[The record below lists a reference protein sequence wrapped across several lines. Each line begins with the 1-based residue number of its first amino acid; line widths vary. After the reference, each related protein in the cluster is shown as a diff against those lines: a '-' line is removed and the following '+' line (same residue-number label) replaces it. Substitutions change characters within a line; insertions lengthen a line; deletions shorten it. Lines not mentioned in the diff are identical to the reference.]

1 MQKVAVFS
9 KKIIKIKNINHFFPD
24 LIFTDKKNKKQAN
37 AIAGWGLR
45 PTTKKARKYATENKL
60 PFISLEDGFLRSVGL
75 GLEGYSPLSLI
86 ADSVGIYYDAR
97 SPSELENLIKN
108 KNQLI
113 LHLNEATEAIK
124 LIIDNEL
131 TKYNHAPDFTGF
143 SNKHHIQN
151 QNEKVLVIDQT
162 VGDMSVK
169 YGGAD
174 QQTFL
179 EMLDKAIKENPTATI
194 YIKTHTDVING
205 YKQGFITN
213 NLNNNS
219 VILFSDDINPISL
232 LKHFNKVYVVTSHMG
247 FEALLLGKEV
257 ITFGLPWYAGWGLTD
272 DRHKNIKSLKH
283 NNRRTEA
290 TITELF
296 AASYILYCQYINPN
310 TGKKGTIFD
319 VINYLIKIKKLNN
332 KLRGSVNLV
341 GFSFW
346 KKNVLLPYLNL
357 PSIKTHFYSINKF
370 IKIGNNN
377 KFNHNV
383 ECQKI
388 LIWGQGNKN
397 IIPIIQNEQFHT
409 MRIEDGFIR
418 SIGLGSNFVMPYSLV
433 IDEMGIYFNSQQV
446 SELESLL
453 ATRVVTKKE
462 QQQANSLQKLLIET
476 KLGKYNVGFEENIK
490 PHETKSKIILIPGQV
505 EDDASIIYGSPIIKT
520 NLELV
525 QIVRQKNP
533 DAYIIY
539 KPHPDVLSGNRIG
552 RIKES
557 ELKKYIND
565 IVKFVDIIHCIEQVD
580 EIHTMTSLAGFEAL
594 IRHKKVV
601 CYGQPFYSGWGLTK
615 DIYPNSRRNRILSLD
630 ELIYIVMY
638 EYPIYIH
645 PQSMDFTD
653 PETLVKYLNNEKLEK
668 TRLINQFWLKKQ
680 LQKIKHILDLIV
692 KMKFSKN

>member
-1 MQKVAVFS
+1 MQKIAVFS

-86 ADSVGIYYDAR
+86 ADSTGIYYDAR
-97 SPSELENLIKN
+97 FPSELEKLIKD
-108 KNQLI
+108 KSRLV
-113 LHLNEATEAIK
+113 LHLDYAIQAIK
-124 LIIDNEL
+124 LITDNEL
-131 TKYNHAPDFTGF
+131 TKYNHAPNFTGF
-143 SNKHHIQN
+143 SNEHHL

-169 YGGAD
+169 YGDAD
-174 QQTFL
+174 HQTFL
-179 EMLDKAIKENPTATI
+179 EMLDKALQENPTATI
-194 YIKTHTDVING
+194 YVKTHTDVING
-205 YKQGFITN
+205 YKEGFLTS
-213 NLNNNS
+213 NLNKDS
-219 VILFSDDINPISL
+219 IVLLSEDINPISL
-232 LKHFNKVYVVTSHMG
+232 LKQIDKVYVVTSHMG

-257 ITFGLPWYAGWGLTD
+257 ITFGLPWYAGWGVTD
-272 DRHKNIKSLKH
+272 DRHKNIKSLK
-283 NNRRTEA
+283 NNERRTEA

-296 AASYILYCQYINPN
+296 VASYILYCQYINPY

-319 VINYLIKIKKLNN
+319 VINYLTKIKKLNN
-332 KLRGSVNLV
+332 KLRGSVKLV

-346 KKNVLLPYLNL
+346 KKHVLLPYLNL
-357 PSIKTHFYSINKF
+357 PSVKIHFYSINKF
-370 IKIGNNN
+370 RKIENDN
-377 KFNHNV
+377 KLNHDV
-383 ECQKI
+383 KSQKI
-388 LIWGQGNKN
+388 LIWGQGKKS
-397 IIPIIQNEQFHT
+397 IIPIIQNEKFCI

-418 SIGLGSNFVMPYSLV
+418 SIGLGSNLVMPYSLV
-433 IDEMGIYFNSQQV
+433 IDGLGIYFNSQKI

-453 ATRVVTKKE
+453 ATRVVTKQE
-462 QQQANSLQKLLIET
+462 QEKAKSLQKLIIET
-476 KLGKYNVGFEENIK
+476 KISKYNVGNEKNIK
-490 PHETKSKIILIPGQV
+490 PNHEKRKIILIPGQV
-505 EDDASIIYGSPIIKT
+505 EDDASIIFGSPIIKT

-525 QIVRQKNP
+525 QMVRKKNQ

-552 RIKES
+552 EINKT
-557 ELKKYIND
+557 ELKKYVND
-565 IVKFVDIIHCIEQVD
+565 IIEFADIIHCIEQVD
-580 EIHTMTSLAGFEAL
+580 EIHTITSLAGFEAL

-601 CYGQPFYSGWGLTK
+601 CYGQPFYSGWGLTT
-615 DIYPNSRRNRILSLD
+615 DLYPNSLRRRILSLD

-638 EYPIYIH
+638 EYSIYIH
-645 PQSMDFTD
+645 PKSLDFTD

-680 LQKIKHILDLIV
+680 LQKIKHILHLIV
-692 KMKFSKN
+692 KIKFSKN

>member
-86 ADSVGIYYDAR
+86 ADSTGIYYDAR
-97 SPSELENLIKN
+97 FPSELEKLIKD
-108 KNQLI
+108 KSRLV
-113 LHLNEATEAIK
+113 LHLDYAIQAIK
-124 LIIDNEL
+124 LITDNEL
-131 TKYNHAPDFTGF
+131 TKYNHAPNFTGF
-143 SNKHHIQN
+143 SNEHHL

-169 YGGAD
+169 YGDAD

-179 EMLDKAIKENPTATI
+179 EMLDKALQENPTATI
-194 YIKTHTDVING
+194 YVKTHTDVING
-205 YKQGFITN
+205 YKEGFLTS
-213 NLNNNS
+213 NLNKDS
-219 VILFSDDINPISL
+219 IVLLSEDINPISL
-232 LKHFNKVYVVTSHMG
+232 LKQIDKVYVVTSHMG

-257 ITFGLPWYAGWGLTD
+257 ITFGLPWYAGWGVTD
-272 DRHKNIKSLKH
+272 DRHKNIKSLK
-283 NNRRTEA
+283 NNERRTEA

-296 AASYILYCQYINPN
+296 VASYILYCQYINPY

-319 VINYLIKIKKLNN
+319 VITYLTKIKKLNN
-332 KLRGSVNLV
+332 KLRGSVKLV

-346 KKNVLLPYLNL
+346 KKHVLLPYLNL
-357 PSIKTHFYSINKF
+357 PSVKIHFYSINKF
-370 IKIGNNN
+370 RKIENDN
-377 KFNHNV
+377 KLNHDV
-383 ECQKI
+383 KSQKI
-388 LIWGQGNKN
+388 LIWGQGKKS
-397 IIPIIQNEQFHT
+397 IIPIIQNEKFCI

-418 SIGLGSNFVMPYSLV
+418 SIGLGSNLVMPYSLV
-433 IDEMGIYFNSQQV
+433 IDGLGIYFNSQKI

-453 ATRVVTKKE
+453 ATRVVTKQE
-462 QQQANSLQKLLIET
+462 QEKAKSLQKLIIET
-476 KLGKYNVGFEENIK
+476 KISKYNVGNEKNIK
-490 PHETKSKIILIPGQV
+490 PNHEKRKIILIPGQV
-505 EDDASIIYGSPIIKT
+505 EDDASIIFGSPIIKT

-525 QIVRQKNP
+525 QMVRKKNQ

-552 RIKES
+552 EINKT
-557 ELKKYIND
+557 ELKKYVND
-565 IVKFVDIIHCIEQVD
+565 IIEFADIIHCIEQVD
-580 EIHTMTSLAGFEAL
+580 EIHTITSLAGFEAL

-601 CYGQPFYSGWGLTK
+601 CYGQPFYSGWGLTT
-615 DIYPNSRRNRILSLD
+615 DLYPNSLRRRILSLD

-638 EYPIYIH
+638 EYSIYIH
-645 PQSMDFTD
+645 PKSLDFTD

-680 LQKIKHILDLIV
+680 LQKIKHILHLIV
-692 KMKFSKN
+692 KIKFSKN